1 MKEEIVIDEE
11 GTNHG
16 SPFEYIWTDKNV
28 RNHPSIGSILN
39 KIDTDKLRNDKSWS
53 EHVFD
58 GEISG
63 SEWADMIDAMKQS
76 DICELKLRDVNIDNK
91 IALSTYFTDKEGKA
105 YVVFRGTAAGEWEDN
120 FQAACVTETMQ
131 QQRALDYINSID
143 AENIT
148 VVGHS
153 KGGNKAKYVALLSDK
168 VDRCVSFDGQGFSR
182 LFMDKYEDLIEA
194 NKDKI
199 TCYALDKD
207 FVNIL
212 LYDVYNQKYYIKGH
226 GVSDFLQNHSPNSFF
241 NFYYDGSGK
250 ALFYNFEQCKQD
262 ETMAALHSFVNYV
275 DSTVPAEDRDE
286 LFSFLGTIAAMKMGK
301 DKNEGYTKDYKE
313 DALMKFI
320 TKPENADELGLL
332 LAYILEY
339 EEYNNGFTDLIS
351 EFLGLSDIT
360 GWLFRGIDKLL
371 GYEDSL
377 KNLIENRDAIIK
389 LLKLFR
395 APKNIIDQI
404 NNVGDAYDK
413 AKYEIKPVTT
423 QNTADYD
430 PTSNN
435 NVRDYTQTTRDM
447 LLKLTDEVT
456 NEKPY
461 DVTKW
466 DIWYRMEDWFGLLSI
481 DHYKNNIDDYF
492 KKVIDINGTSHNQ
505 MQQIFNN
512 IDATVNNYKN
522 KLKAEVSNL
531 KALSNYIL
539 DL

>member
-1 MKEEIVIDEE
+1 
-11 GTNHG
+11 
-16 SPFEYIWTDKNV
+16 
-28 RNHPSIGSILN
+28 
-39 KIDTDKLRNDKSWS
+39 
-53 EHVFD
+53 
-58 GEISG
+58 
-63 SEWADMIDAMKQS
+63 MIDAMKQS
-76 DICELKLRDVNIDNK
+76 DICELKLQDVNIDNK
-91 IALSTYFTDKEGKA
+91 LALSTYFTDKEGKA

-120 FQAACVTETMQ
+120 FQAACVAETTQ

-199 TCYALDKD
+199 TCYALDQD

-212 LYDVYNQKYYIKGH
+212 LYDIYNEKHYIKGN

-241 NFYYDGSGK
+241 RFYYDKDGNINYYFNDS
-250 ALFYNFEQCKQD
+250 KQA
-262 ETMAALHSFVNYV
+262 ESMEILHSFVNYV
-275 DSTVPAEDRDE
+275 DSTVPKGKREE
-286 LFSFLGTIAAMKMGK
+286 LFSFLGSLAAKKMGK
-301 DKNEGYTKDYKE
+301 DPDEGYAKDYPE
-313 DALMKFI
+313 DELIKCL
-320 TKPENADELGLL
+320 TDPKNADELGLL

-339 EEYNNGFTDLIS
+339 EDYEDGITDAVFEIMDS
-351 EFLGLSDIT
+351 MGMNDIT
-360 GWLFRGIDKLL
+360 YWLRKAEKYIGTENILKYLLKHRDKLIVV
-371 GYEDSL
+371 L
-377 KNLIENRDAIIK
+377 KICGAPDEILYLIYNAGK
-389 LLKLFR
+389 
-395 APKNIIDQI
+395 
-404 NNVGDAYDK
+404 AYDGVK
-413 AKYEIKPVTT
+413 DDVKPVTT
-423 QNTADYD
+423 KNTADYN
-430 PTSNN
+430 PASNN
-435 NVRDYTQTTRDM
+435 NIRDYTQMTRDM

-481 DHYKNNIDDYF
+481 DHYKNNIDDYY

-522 KLKAEVSNL
+522 MLKAEVSNL